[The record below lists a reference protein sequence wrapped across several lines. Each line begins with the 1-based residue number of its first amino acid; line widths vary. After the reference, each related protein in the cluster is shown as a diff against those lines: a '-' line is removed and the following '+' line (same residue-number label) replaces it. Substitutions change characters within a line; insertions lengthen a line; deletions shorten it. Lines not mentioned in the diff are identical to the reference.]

1 MAISSVNVLLFEA
14 STRCNLS
21 CIYCYN
27 AWHAVDDYPSDLLS
41 TRRTIGMLA
50 KVIAESGVK
59 RIAFTGG
66 EPLLRD
72 DLPELVFAVR
82 SKGVVATLLTNGL
95 LLDREWVRDLL
106 RAEVSQIQLTLLG
119 MDPEVHDRHCGRGQH
134 EKVMAALELLESMG
148 AHVTV
153 NMVVTRHNI
162 EEIPAVMRLIAERG
176 QSLFLLNRFN
186 PGGHGLEDG
195 RMEDLMLDREDTIRM
210 LTLAQQGAE
219 ELGITPAAS
228 VPIPPC
234 VVDHAAYPKVTFAG
248 CAAASD
254 RSYFA
259 LDPRGNVRA
268 CNHSPVILGNVL
280 ETPFLEIAN
289 SPALDDWNRIR
300 PPFCEPCPGWD
311 ACQGGCRAAGQQMG
325 LGFDELDPWVAHCL
339 GDQATR

>member
-195 RMEDLMLDREDTIRM
+195 RM
-210 LTLAQQGAE
+210 
-219 ELGITPAAS
+219 
-228 VPIPPC
+228 
-234 VVDHAAYPKVTFAG
+234 
-248 CAAASD
+248 
-254 RSYFA
+254 
-259 LDPRGNVRA
+259 
-268 CNHSPVILGNVL
+268 
-280 ETPFLEIAN
+280 
-289 SPALDDWNRIR
+289 
-300 PPFCEPCPGWD
+300 
-311 ACQGGCRAAGQQMG
+311 
-325 LGFDELDPWVAHCL
+325 
-339 GDQATR
+339 